1 MFDYLK
7 TLYRSIKLASYY
19 NEIAASTPRHSLR
32 DELTALMAMKF

>member
-19 NEIAASTPRHSLR
+19 SEVASSTPRHEVR
-32 DELTALMAMKF
+32 DELAALMSIKS